1 MTPKHALV
9 TCACLVAVSAG
20 CGRGNR
26 RGAIVSS
33 GHVEAT
39 EVRVA
44 SKVGGTLAALL
55 VEEGDA
61 VKAGQRLATLDT
73 TDTRLALEAARGD
86 LATAEAELRLR
97 RAGARREDL
106 ADGQAQVERAEAEV
120 TNAQKDLERMEGLLT
135 RGSGTTKARDDARL
149 RRDVAAAALASTRE
163 RLAKLEAGN
172 RFEEIDVSRAR
183 AAAAAARVAQ
193 LEQQLK
199 DATIVCP
206 VDGIVTERLVEVGE
220 LAARGT
226 AVAVVTE
233 IRRPWLTVY
242 VGEPDLGRVR
252 LGQEVEVIT
261 DNDDKRTG
269 TVSYISSKAEFTPK
283 NVQTRDERV
292 KLVYR
297 VKVRLPNDDL
307 LFKPGMPAEARF
319 R

>member
-1 MTPKHALV
+1 MTLKQAIV
-9 TCACLVAVSAG
+9 ICACLAAASAG

-26 RGAIVSS
+26 RGPIVSS

-44 SKVGGTLAALL
+44 SKVGGTLAALP

-61 VKAGQRLATLDT
+61 VKAGQMLATLDT
-73 TDTRLALEAARGD
+73 TDTGLALDAARGD

-106 ADGQAQVERAEAEV
+106 ADAKAQVERAEAEV
-120 TNAQKDLERMEGLLT
+120 TNGQKDLERMEGLLT

-163 RLAKLEAGN
+163 WLAKLEAGN
-172 RFEEIDVSRAR
+172 RVEEIDVARAR